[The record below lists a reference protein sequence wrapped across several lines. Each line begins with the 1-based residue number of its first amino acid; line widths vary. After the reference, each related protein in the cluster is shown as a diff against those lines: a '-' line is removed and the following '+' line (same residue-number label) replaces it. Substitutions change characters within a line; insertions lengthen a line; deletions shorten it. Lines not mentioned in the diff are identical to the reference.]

1 MKNYSPLQIQEILNK
16 YLQPPAYDIVLNL
29 EKSTPSH
36 IFDDKHN
43 RFILDMFTFF
53 GTMPLGMNHP
63 KLNYEDFTRKLTKI
77 AINKPSNTDFFTE
90 ALAEFVEAFE
100 KIALPKFAKHLF
112 FIEGGALAVENALK
126 IAFDWKVQKNF
137 LKRYKEERGTQ
148 VIHFKEAFH
157 GRTGY
162 TLSLTNT
169 DPIKIQYFPKFNWPR
184 IINPK
189 LKFPISQDELERVK
203 KVEEEAIEEIK
214 KAIYLNKD
222 DIACLIIEP
231 IQGEGGDNH
240 FRKEFFIKL
249 REICDENEILLIFDE
264 VQTGIGLTGKMW
276 AYEHF
281 VEPDIIAF
289 GKKLQVGGVIVNSRI
304 DDIENNVFK
313 KVGRINS
320 TWGGNLTDLYRAKR
334 YLEIIKEDNLVQN
347 ADFMGAYLLQE
358 LLKLQFEFPEIFSN
372 ARGRGLMCAIDLKD
386 KAIRDTF
393 RKKLL
398 ENGMM
403 ILSCGEKSIRFRPR
417 LNVTRENIDEAI
429 QIMKKSL
436 TSII

>member
-1 MKNYSPLQIQEILNK
+1 
-16 YLQPPAYDIVLNL
+16 
-29 EKSTPSH
+29 
-36 IFDDKHN
+36 
-43 RFILDMFTFF
+43 
-53 GTMPLGMNHP
+53 
-63 KLNYEDFTRKLTKI
+63 
-77 AINKPSNTDFFTE
+77 
-90 ALAEFVEAFE
+90 
-100 KIALPKFAKHLF
+100 
-112 FIEGGALAVENALK
+112 
-126 IAFDWKVQKNF
+126 
-137 LKRYKEERGTQ
+137 
-148 VIHFKEAFH
+148 
-157 GRTGY
+157 
-162 TLSLTNT
+162 
-169 DPIKIQYFPKFNWPR
+169 
-184 IINPK
+184 
-189 LKFPISQDELERVK
+189 
-203 KVEEEAIEEIK
+203 
-214 KAIYLNKD
+214 
-222 DIACLIIEP
+222 
-231 IQGEGGDNH
+231 
-240 FRKEFFIKL
+240 
-249 REICDENEILLIFDE
+249 
-264 VQTGIGLTGKMW
+264 MW
-276 AYEHF
+276 TYEHF

-398 ENGMM
+398 EIGMM
-403 ILSCGEKSIRFRPR
+403 ILGCGEKSIRFRPR

-436 TSII
+436 TAII